1 MKHVTFSNPHT
12 STPLS
17 YKRKGRGGFM
27 KRKRIARLC
36 YSVLATS
43 LMMSVV
49 PLKTSAASATTV
61 EMKAE
66 PVKSDQA
73 AWSNTKIS
81 QEKAVELAKKVAGNL
96 EGFDEPQVSRGNDMR
111 PFLGAQNAW
120 EIRWIKRGPQFSNV
134 EVLVDAETGMILN
147 FNRDENDQAASFP
160 PKFSYEDAVQ
170 KAKDFL
176 AANYK
181 ELIDQLQL
189 DTQNNAPYGK
199 VIRNPQDAYE
209 VRFIEKVNGI
219 PFSQNQ
225 LSIRINGN
233 GEVVSLNFHDLKNVK
248 FEDSAGMLSQEEIM
262 KKLQS
267 GLQMKLAYQ
276 TQPIFPESTQQSD
289 NPKSYYTYDPS
300 PQTDLV
306 NAKTGE
312 SMDYLGNVRGAQP
325 SDDKPLAES
334 KQADPP
340 AKLAHALTQEEAVK
354 RLGQLITIPEDVT
367 VSSIQQRDF
376 DKRKVWDMQMD
387 YHSGNSGMGWSGGM
401 VDAETGEVIQ
411 LEMTNY
417 VQEKLRDQASQ
428 PSNKQEKKSFS
439 INLDQAQEKALAF
452 IKANCQDKLHQ
463 LYFSGQQIEQPTEF
477 SPFYRFQFERRI
489 NGVLVP
495 ANSISIAIS
504 AETGKVMGFH
514 QFWDWNI
521 KLPDTKDFINP
532 AKAKEIYLKDIHL
545 GLEYQI
551 VNEKQLYLPGSIRK
565 DLPPAYAKLVY
576 RIQTN
581 HQEPV
586 FLDATTGKWISAK
599 TGKEVQ
605 GEDTENIQDLKGHWA
620 EKELQYL
627 VKIGAMEPE
636 DGKIHPDQKLTR
648 GEFIDLLS
656 KMIQGPYGY
665 PYYPGVTTTQT
676 TYEDVPVTSKY
687 FGTIE
692 WAVEQGILQKEKDF
706 RPDNVMTREEAAH
719 IIVSALGYAKIAG
732 KSQIFRLNFS
742 DQKDIDYPGDV
753 AILSGI
759 GIMDGYAGKFQPD
772 QPLTRAQAAVVL
784 FKYLQNKGQYRP
796 DVRM

>member
-1 MKHVTFSNPHT
+1 
-12 STPLS
+12 
-17 YKRKGRGGFM
+17 M
-27 KRKRIARLC
+27 KRKQIARLC

-49 PLKTSAASATTV
+49 PLKASAASVTTV
-61 EMKAE
+61 QLKAE
-66 PVKSDQA
+66 QVKSEQA
-73 AWSNTKIS
+73 SWTNAKIS
-81 QEKAVELAKKVAGNL
+81 QEKALELAKKVAGNL
-96 EGFDEPQVSRGNDMR
+96 EGFDEPQVSRGNGMG
-111 PFLGAQNAW
+111 PFIDTQNVW
-120 EIRWIKRGPQFSNV
+120 EIRWLKRGPQFSNV
-134 EVLVDAETGMILN
+134 EVLVDAETGMILD
-147 FNRDENDQAASFP
+147 FNRSENDQAATFP
-160 PKFSYEDAVQ
+160 PKISYEEAVQ

-181 ELIDQLQL
+181 TLTDQLQL
-189 DTQNNAPYGK
+189 ETQNNAPYGK

-209 VRFIEKVNGI
+209 VHFIEKVNGI

-225 LSIRINGN
+225 LSIRINGS
-233 GEVVSLNFHDLKNVK
+233 GEVVSLNFHDLKNVN
-248 FEDSAGMLSQEEIM
+248 FEDAAGILSQEEIM

-267 GLQMKLAYQ
+267 GLQMRLAYQ
-276 TQPIFPESTQQSD
+276 TQPIFPSSSQPFD

-300 PQTDLV
+300 PQTDLI

-312 SMDYLGNVRGAQP
+312 NMDYLGNVRVTQP

-354 RLGQLITIPEDVT
+354 RLEQLITIPEDVT
-367 VSSIQQRDF
+367 ISSIQQRDF

-417 VQEKLRDQASQ
+417 VQEKLRDQAAQ
-428 PSNKQEKKSFS
+428 PSNKQEKKSDS
-439 INLDQAQEKALAF
+439 ISLDQAKEKALAF

-463 LYFSGQQIEQPTEF
+463 LYFTGQQIEQPTEF
-477 SPFYRFQFERRI
+477 SPFYRFQLERRI

-504 AETGKVMGFH
+504 AETGKVMAFN

-532 AKAKEIYLKDIHL
+532 EKAKEIYLKDIHL
-545 GLEYQI
+545 NLEYQI
-551 VNEKQLYLPGSIRK
+551 INEKQLYLPSSIRK
-565 DLPPAYAKLVY
+565 DSPPAYAKLVY

-586 FLDATTGKWISAK
+586 FLDATTGKWISGK

-605 GEDTENIQDLKGHWA
+605 SDDAENIQDLKGHWA

-648 GEFIDLLS
+648 GDFINLLG

-665 PYYPGVTTTQT
+665 PYYPGMTPSQT
-676 TYEDVPVTSKY
+676 TYEDVPATSKY
-687 FGTIE
+687 FGAIE
-692 WAVEQGILQKEKDF
+692 WAVEQGILQKEQKF
-706 RPDNVMTREEAAH
+706 RPNDVMTREEAAH

-732 KSQIFRLNFS
+732 KSQIFRLTYS

-753 AILSGI
+753 AIVSGI
-759 GIMDGYAGKFQPD
+759 GIMNGYAGKFQPE
-772 QPLTRAQAAVVL
+772 QPLTRAQAAVIL
-784 FKYLQNKGQYRP
+784 FKYLQKKDQYRP